1 MKKTISRISLIVVF
15 LMALT
20 ACQQTPAVPTETS
33 EPVPEQE
40 PAPIVITS
48 ENAAA
53 LKSVYSASVSSN
65 YVLAKWTNDSTAV
78 WIMNSE
84 SASLYD
90 GTSGEVIAQFAPVE
104 YTAVLY
110 DASPDGKTIV
120 YSQDGLEINLF
131 DVSTQADILSIM
143 PDFPFSDVFFN
154 TDGTQLGTPS
164 LYDIEVVQWNTTSGA
179 EMGSLRGFET
189 AAPVYSAKFGP
200 DGKTLLWFS
209 RGIVQPMDIAT
220 QEMGPTLSHEDFV
233 TSRQISPDGKVVA
246 TTAAGIVGGKYQPLL
261 TLWDADS
268 GEVLRQNAIPT
279 YFSSIAFS
287 PNSSLLVAGT
297 EEGVLFYTVPH
308 GDEVYRFDS
317 AEEVNSLAFSPDG
330 TQLIACGKEGTIN
343 IYEVNE

>member
-1 MKKTISRISLIVVF
+1 MKKTISRISLIVVV
-15 LMALT
+15 LMAIS

-33 EPVPEQE
+33 EPVPEQK

-53 LKSVYSASVSSN
+53 LKSIYSASVSTGFIL
-65 YVLAKWTNDSTAV
+65 VKWAEDSTTV
-78 WIMNSE
+78 WIMDSE

-90 GTSGEVIAQFAPVE
+90 STSGERIAQFAPGE
-104 YTAVLY
+104 NTAIY
-110 DASPDGKTIV
+110 DVSPDGKTMA
-120 YSQDGLEINLF
+120 YSPDGLEIHLF
-131 DVSTQADILSIM
+131 DVSTQADILSIA

-164 LYDIEVVQWNTTSGA
+164 LYDIEVVLWDTTSGA
-179 EMGSLRGFET
+179 ETGSLSGFET
-189 AAPVYSAKFGP
+189 AAPVYSAKFGT

-246 TTAAGIVGGKYQPLL
+246 TTAAGMVGGEYQPVL
-261 TLWDADS
+261 TLWDANS

-287 PNSSLLVAGT
+287 PDSSLLAAGT
-297 EEGVLFYTVPH
+297 EGGQADHLRRR
-308 GDEVYRFDS
+308 G
-317 AEEVNSLAFSPDG
+317 N
-330 TQLIACGKEGTIN
+330 N
-343 IYEVNE
+343 